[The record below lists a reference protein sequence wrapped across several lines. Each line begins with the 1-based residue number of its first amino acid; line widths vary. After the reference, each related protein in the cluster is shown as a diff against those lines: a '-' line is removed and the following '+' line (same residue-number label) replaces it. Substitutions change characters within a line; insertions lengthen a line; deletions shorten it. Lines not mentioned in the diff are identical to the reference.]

1 MLMWSREK
9 KTHYIEKNKD
19 KIKADFLSGAMQA
32 IRLSNDMFKEPKKK
46 LSTQFFFL
54 YQEKNHFK
62 NGEKNKDILWKK
74 LRELF
79 TSRLGT
85 LKEVFQTKG
94 IWFLEKSEFIHT

>member
-46 LSTQFFFL
+46 LSTRFFFS
-54 YQEKNHFK
+54 
-62 NGEKNKDILWKK
+62 IPRKK
-74 LRELF
+74 I
-79 TSRLGT
+79 T
-85 LKEVFQTKG
+85 LKMEKKIKTFS
-94 IWFLEKSEFIHT
+94 EKSWENYLPADLEP